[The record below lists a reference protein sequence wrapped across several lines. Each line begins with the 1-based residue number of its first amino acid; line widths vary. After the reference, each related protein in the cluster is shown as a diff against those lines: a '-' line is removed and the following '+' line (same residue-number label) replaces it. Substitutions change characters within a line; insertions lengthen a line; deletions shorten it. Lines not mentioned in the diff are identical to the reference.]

1 MAIGDIR
8 KQPFFYVLIVVV
20 TVLAFFV
27 VRPLLTP
34 VVLAFLTALF
44 FKPVYEYFLHSF
56 RQRAKLASF
65 VTVTVVI
72 IAVVIPATLVIAAT
86 VNQIILFNNDLSG
99 SGSLDI
105 RKLVDVGNSTLDTVG
120 IEYRLTVQNVQA
132 ELKTVAGGIGQF
144 FVKQL
149 PKIGSG
155 AANFM
160 TSAFIYVVVLF
171 SLFPAQKKFL
181 QFIER
186 LSPMDDRIDQ
196 VYLTRIVEMS
206 KSMVKGTFFIAFVQA
221 LVSAVFLVVA
231 GVDYVLFWMIIMM
244 FVGIIPM
251 LGATVVVLPIAVFL
265 LLSGNIWQG
274 LFLIGTNILIVS
286 NLDNY
291 LRPKLVSKKLSLH
304 PALVLIGVLG
314 GLQVFGILGFIYGP
328 VIMILLVTT
337 VELYLK
343 YFRTDSA
350 SASS

>member
-1 MAIGDIR
+1 MVNIR
-8 KQPFFYVLIVVV
+8 KQPFFYALIVIVA
-20 TVLAFFV
+20 VLAFIV

-44 FKPVYEYFLHSF
+44 FKPVYEYFHHSF
-56 RQRAKLASF
+56 GQRTKLASF
-65 VTVTVVI
+65 VTVMVVI
-72 IAVVIPATLVIAAT
+72 VAVVIPLSLVIAAV

-99 SGSLDI
+99 SGNLDI
-105 RKLVDVGNSTLDTVG
+105 RALVDVGNNALDKIGVD
-120 IEYRLTVQNVQA
+120 YRLTVQNVQA
-132 ELKTVAGGIGQF
+132 ELKNVAGAIGQF

-160 TSAFIYVVVLF
+160 AAGFIYVVVLF
-171 SLFPAQKKFL
+171 SLFPAQRKFF

-196 VYLTRIVEMS
+196 VYLSRIVEMS
-206 KSMVKGTFFIAFVQA
+206 RSMVKGTFLIAFVQA
-221 LVSAVFLVVA
+221 LVSSVFLVVA
-231 GVDYVLFWMIIMM
+231 GVDYILFWMIIMM
-244 FVGIIPM
+244 FIGIIPM
-251 LGATVVVLPIAVFL
+251 LGATVVVLPIAVVL
-265 LLSGNIWQG
+265 LLTGDIWQG
-274 LFLIGTNILIVS
+274 LFLIGTNILVVS

-337 VELYLK
+337 IELYLK
-343 YFRTDSA
+343 YFKNGNSPATT
-350 SASS
+350 